1 MIVSLSWLQQHVDLS
16 GFGTSEISDLLTFA
30 GVEVEGI
37 TERGLRSDKV
47 VVAQVVTAEQHP
59 NADRLKVCQ
68 VDAGTGAHHQIVC
81 GATNYKVG
89 DKVPLALPGA
99 VLPGNFEIKAGKL
112 RGVESGGM
120 MCSGRELGLSDDH
133 GGLLIL
139 PEETPIGVPLHEIV
153 PADTIL
159 EIEVTPNRPDLLSHH
174 GLARELAALTG
185 RPLRGL
191 NVPATAETPAGDLVA
206 MRTTEACPFYSARL
220 IEGVKVGPSPDWLV
234 DRLVSIGLRPINNI
248 VDITNFVLHETGQP
262 LHAFDRDRLT
272 GGNIIVRAAT
282 AGEKFLA
289 LDGKEYTLEEN
300 DTVIT
305 DQSRPVALG
314 GVMGGEDS
322 GVGGTTVNVL
332 LESAWFDPSGI
343 RRTARRTGLSSDSS
357 YRFER
362 GVDPGMVLA
371 ASALATRLI
380 LEIAG
385 GTASE
390 VVFVAGEL
398 PARTGVVSLDPE
410 HAKSFLGGH
419 LEKAEQDSI
428 LTKLGLV
435 SAGDKT
441 WQIPSYR
448 ADLQRPIDLVEE
460 IARVHGLAGVPARL
474 RVEPAPASSR
484 DAFHDHVVASKFR
497 LASLGWFEART
508 LKLISRAQLADAF
521 QSDAVAVPLKNPLS
535 EDHTHL
541 RTSIIP
547 GLLAVAARN
556 RSMGSDRL
564 AFFEAGTIFSASAT
578 DGVRESQSIAL
589 LLAGASGAESWADA
603 KPREATLADLR
614 AAIDQL
620 LPPGRKLK
628 VQAVERP
635 GCILAAELSLSK
647 KEPLGWFGQIAPARA
662 RALDC
667 PFPVYV
673 AELDMERLHELR
685 ASKPP
690 RFEELPK
697 FPAIT
702 RDIALEVPAD
712 FPASRIDAALGNVPE
727 PLLESWS
734 VFDVFADSTGTRL
747 PADRKS
753 LAWSLVYR
761 DRTRTLRSEE
771 VDAAHAKVRD
781 ALAKLQGVSQR

>member
-16 GFGTSEISDLLTFA
+16 GLGTSEISHLLTFA

-37 TERGLRSDKV
+37 TERGIRSEKV

-68 VDAGTGAHHQIVC
+68 VEAGTGATHQIVC

-139 PEETPIGVPLHEIV
+139 PEDAPVGVPLHQIV

-185 RPLRGL
+185 RPLRAL
-191 NVPATAETPAGDLVA
+191 ELSSFVTEPAGDLVA
-206 MRTTEACPFYSARL
+206 MRTTGSCPFYSARL
-220 IEGVKVGPSPDWLV
+220 IEGVKVGPSPDWLR
-234 DRLVSIGLRPINNI
+234 DRLLSIGLRPINNI

-262 LHAFDRDRLT
+262 LHAFDRDRLH

-289 LDGKEYTLEEN
+289 LDGKEYTLEES
-300 DTVIT
+300 DTVIA

-322 GVGGTTVNVL
+322 GVGEETANVL

-343 RRTARRTGLSSDSS
+343 RLTARRTGLSSDSS

-362 GVDPGMVLA
+362 GADPGMVLA
-371 ASALATRLI
+371 ASALATKLI
-380 LEIAG
+380 LECAG
-385 GTASE
+385 GKASD
-390 VVFVAGEL
+390 VVSIAGEL
-398 PARTGVVSLDPE
+398 PVRTGNVSLDPE
-410 HAKSFLGGH
+410 HAKAFLGGH
-419 LEKAEQDSI
+419 LEKAEQDAI
-428 LTKLGLV
+428 LENLGLV
-435 SAGDKT
+435 RSGDSS

-448 ADLQRPIDLVEE
+448 ADLQRPIDLIEE
-460 IARVHGLAGVPARL
+460 IARVAGLASVPARL
-474 RVEPAPASSR
+474 RVEPSPASSR
-484 DAFHDHVVASKFR
+484 DAFHDHVVASKSR

-508 LKLISRAQLADAF
+508 LKLISRTQLSDAFLADA
-521 QSDAVAVPLKNPLS
+521 SAVPLKNPLS

-541 RTSIIP
+541 RPSIIP

-556 RSMGSDRL
+556 RSMGAARL
-564 AFFEAGTIFSASAT
+564 TFFETGTIFKSSGG
-578 DGVRESQSIAL
+578 DVLESQSIAL
-589 LLAGASGAESWADA
+589 LLAGAAGAESWADA

-662 RALDC
+662 RELDC

-673 AELDMERLHELR
+673 AELDMERLHDMR

-712 FPASRIDAALGNVPE
+712 FPASRIDAALGNVAE
-727 PLLESWS
+727 PMLESWA
-734 VFDVFADSTGTRL
+734 VFDVFADPTGARL

-771 VDAAHAKVRD
+771 VDAAHAKVRE
-781 ALAKLQGVSQR
+781 ALAKLQGVNPR

>member
-16 GFGTSEISDLLTFA
+16 GLGTSEISDLLTFA

-37 TERGLRSDKV
+37 TERGIRSDKV
-47 VVAQVVTAEQHP
+47 VVAQVVTVEQHP

-68 VDAGTGAHHQIVC
+68 VDAGGGAQHQIVC

-89 DKVPLALPGA
+89 DKIPLALPGA
-99 VLPGNFEIKAGKL
+99 ILPGNFEIKAGKL

-139 PEETPIGVPLHEIV
+139 PADAAVGTALHQIV

-159 EIEVTPNRPDLLSHH
+159 EIEITPNRPDLLSHH
-174 GLARELAALTG
+174 GLACELAALTG
-185 RPLRGL
+185 HPLRAL
-191 NVPATAETPAGDLVA
+191 DTPTVTEAPAGELVA
-206 MRTTEACPFYSARL
+206 MRTPDACPFYSARL
-220 IEGVKVGPSPDWLV
+220 IEGVKVGPSPDWLR
-234 DRLVSIGLRPINNI
+234 DRLLSIGLRPINNI

-262 LHAFDRDRLT
+262 LHAFDRDRLR

-289 LDGKEYTLEEN
+289 LDGKEYTLEES
-300 DTVIT
+300 DTVIA

-322 GVGGTTVNVL
+322 GVGDTTVNVL
-332 LESAWFDPSGI
+332 LESAWFEPSGI
-343 RRTARRTGLSSDSS
+343 RRTARRTALSSDSS

-362 GVDPGMVLA
+362 GADPGMVLA

-380 LEIAG
+380 LECAG
-385 GTASE
+385 GKASGN
-390 VVFVAGEL
+390 VSIAGEL
-398 PARTGVVSLDPE
+398 PKRTGVVSLDPE

-419 LEKAEQDSI
+419 LEKAEQDAI
-428 LTKLGLV
+428 LEKLGLV
-435 SAGDKT
+435 RSGAT
-441 WQIPSYR
+441 AWQIPSYR
-448 ADLQRPIDLVEE
+448 ADLQRPIDLIEE

-474 RVEPAPASSR
+474 RVEPSPASGR
-484 DAFHDHVVASKFR
+484 DAFHDHVVASKSR

-521 QSDAVAVPLKNPLS
+521 LPDAAAVPLKNPLS

-541 RTSIIP
+541 RPSIIP
-547 GLLAVAARN
+547 GLLPVAARN
-556 RSMGSDRL
+556 RSMGAARL
-564 AFFEAGTIFSASAT
+564 AFFETGTIFQPAG
-578 DGVRESQSIAL
+578 DDVRETQSIAL
-589 LLAGASGAESWADA
+589 LLAGAAGAESWADA

-628 VQAVERP
+628 VQAVDRP
-635 GCILAAELSLSK
+635 GCILAAELSVSK

-662 RALDC
+662 RELDC

-673 AELDMERLHELR
+673 AELDMDRLHELR

-712 FPASRIDAALGNVPE
+712 FPASRIDAALGNVAE

-734 VFDVFADSTGTRL
+734 VFDVFADPTGTRL

-771 VDAAHAKVRD
+771 VDAAHSKVRD
-781 ALAKLQGVSQR
+781 ALAKLQGVSPR

>member
-16 GFGTSEISDLLTFA
+16 GLGTGEISDLLTFA

-37 TERGLRSDKV
+37 TERGLRSNKV
-47 VVAQVVTAEQHP
+47 VVARVVTAEQHP

-68 VDAGTGAHHQIVC
+68 VDAGTGGHHQIVC

-99 VLPGNFEIKAGKL
+99 ILPGNFEIKAGKL

-139 PEETPIGVPLHEIV
+139 PADAPVGAPLHQIV
-153 PADTIL
+153 PAETIL
-159 EIEVTPNRPDLLSHH
+159 EIEITPNRPDLLSHH

-185 RPLRGL
+185 RPLRAL
-191 NVPATAETPAGDLVA
+191 DVPTVATVPAGDLVA

-234 DRLVSIGLRPINNI
+234 DRLVSVGLRPINNI

-262 LHAFDRDRLT
+262 LHAFDRDRLH

-289 LDGKEYTLEEN
+289 LDGKEYTLEES
-300 DTVIT
+300 DTVIA

-322 GVGGTTVNVL
+322 GVGDTTVNVL
-332 LESAWFDPSGI
+332 LESAWFEPSGI

-362 GVDPGMVLA
+362 GADPGMVLA
-371 ASALATRLI
+371 ASALATQI
-380 LEIAG
+380 IVEIAG
-385 GTASE
+385 GKASD
-390 VVFVAGEL
+390 VVCIAGEL
-398 PARTGVVSLDPE
+398 PARTGVIALDPE

-419 LEKAEQDSI
+419 LGKAEQDAI
-428 LTKLGLV
+428 LEKLGLV
-435 SAGDKT
+435 SNGDAT
-441 WQIPSYR
+441 WQIPGYR
-448 ADLQRPIDLVEE
+448 ADLQRPIDLIEE

-484 DAFHDHVVASKFR
+484 DAFHDHVVAGKSR

-508 LKLISRAQLADAF
+508 LKLISRSQLADAF
-521 QSDAVAVPLKNPLS
+521 HADAGAVPLKNPLS

-541 RTSIIP
+541 RPSILP

-556 RSMGSDRL
+556 RSMGANRL
-564 AFFEAGTIFSASAT
+564 AFFETGTIFQPAA
-578 DGVRESQSIAL
+578 DGAKESQSIAL
-589 LLAGASGAESWADA
+589 LLAGAAGAESWADA

-635 GCILAAELSLSK
+635 GCILAAKLSLSK

-662 RALDC
+662 RGLDC

-697 FPAIT
+697 FPAVT

-712 FPASRIDAALGNVPE
+712 FPASRIDAALGNVAE

-734 VFDVFADSTGTRL
+734 VFDVFADPTGTRL

-771 VDAAHAKVRD
+771 VDAAHTKVRD

>member
-1 MIVSLSWLQQHVDLS
+1 MIVSLSWLQEHVDLS
-16 GFGTSEISDLLTFA
+16 GLVTSEISDLLTFA

-37 TERGLRSDKV
+37 TERGIRSDKV
-47 VVAQVVTAEQHP
+47 VVAQVLAAEQHP

-68 VDAGTGAHHQIVC
+68 VEAGTGALHQIVC

-99 VLPGNFEIKAGKL
+99 ILPGNFEIKAGKL

-139 PEETPIGVPLHEIV
+139 PEDAPVGVPLHELV

-159 EIEVTPNRPDLLSHH
+159 EIEITPNRPDLLSHH

-185 RPLRGL
+185 RPLRAL
-191 NVPATAETPAGDLVA
+191 DLPSVATAPAGDLVA
-206 MRTTEACPFYSARL
+206 MRTAEACPFYSARL
-220 IEGVKVGPSPDWLV
+220 IEGVKVGPSPDWLR
-234 DRLVSIGLRPINNI
+234 DRLLSIGLRPINNI

-262 LHAFDRDRLT
+262 LHAFDRDRLH

-289 LDGKEYTLEEN
+289 LDGKEYSLEES
-300 DTVIT
+300 DTVIA
-305 DQSRPVALG
+305 DQNRPVALG

-322 GVGGTTVNVL
+322 GVGEATVNVL
-332 LESAWFDPSGI
+332 LESAWFEPSGI

-362 GVDPGMVLA
+362 GADPGMVLA

-380 LEIAG
+380 VEIAG
-385 GTASE
+385 GKATDIVSI
-390 VVFVAGEL
+390 AGEL
-398 PARTGVVSLDPE
+398 PARTGTVSLDPE

-419 LEKAEQDSI
+419 LEKADQDVI
-428 LTKLGLV
+428 LEKLGLV
-435 SAGDKT
+435 RAGDT
-441 WQIPSYR
+441 AWEIPSYR
-448 ADLQRPIDLVEE
+448 ADLQRPIDLIEE

-474 RVEPAPASSR
+474 RIEPSPASGR
-484 DAFHDHVVASKFR
+484 DAFHDHVVASKSR
-497 LASLGWFEART
+497 LAALGWFEART
-508 LKLISRAQLADAF
+508 LKLISRAQLADAY
-521 QSDAVAVPLKNPLS
+521 QSESAAVPLKNPLS

-541 RTSIIP
+541 RPSILP
-547 GLLAVAARN
+547 GLLVVAARN
-556 RSMGSDRL
+556 RSMGASRL
-564 AFFEAGTIFSASAT
+564 AFFETGTIFHPAG
-578 DGVRESQSIAL
+578 DEVRESQSIAL
-589 LLAGASGAESWADA
+589 LLAGSAGAESWADA
-603 KPREATLADLR
+603 KPREASLADLR
-614 AAIDQL
+614 AALDPL

-662 RALDC
+662 RELDC

-673 AELDMERLHELR
+673 AELDMERLHEIR

-697 FPAIT
+697 FPAVT

-712 FPASRIDAALGNVPE
+712 FPASRIEAALGNVAE

-734 VFDVFADSTGTRL
+734 VFDVFADPTGARL

-771 VDAAHAKVRD
+771 VDAAHSKVRD
-781 ALAKLQGVSQR
+781 ALAKLQGVNPR